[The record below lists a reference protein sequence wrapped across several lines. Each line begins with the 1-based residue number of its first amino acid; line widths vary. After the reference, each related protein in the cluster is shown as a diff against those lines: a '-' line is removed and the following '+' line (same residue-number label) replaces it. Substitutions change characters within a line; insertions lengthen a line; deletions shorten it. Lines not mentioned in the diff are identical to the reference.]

1 MSVKDLYD
9 SFGGN
14 YQQAIQTMMMDA
26 FITKM
31 LTKFL
36 DKNAYQDILD
46 SYQKND
52 LHGVFE
58 AAHSLKGVCGNL
70 ALTPI
75 YEKASVVCEATRNLK
90 EGEVVDVSKQ
100 IEDLKETYQRV
111 SSALR
116 GFLG

>member
-1 MSVKDLYD
+1 MSVKDLYN

-46 SYQKND
+46 SY
-52 LHGVFE
+52 
-58 AAHSLKGVCGNL
+58 
-70 ALTPI
+70 
-75 YEKASVVCEATRNLK
+75 
-90 EGEVVDVSKQ
+90 
-100 IEDLKETYQRV
+100 
-111 SSALR
+111 
-116 GFLG
+116 